1 MVYHV
6 LHYLNCIK
14 MSKNN
19 FSETLK
25 YISEKHPEFAKHLR
39 YLFIRFLLSFFV
51 AISYC
56 VFGGIIF
63 RFLEGGQE
71 ADFKCGKVI
80 MIIEIL
86 YMYFWRKIKEI
97 INAKSLPFCK
107 IGVRRVRRDF
117 INDLWASSSKIEEND
132 WKSSAREYLLEFEE
146 QLHEA
151 VEAGVKHSSSES
163 SRWNLKNSIYY
174 AASLILT
181 LGRHHFF

>member
-1 MVYHV
+1 
-6 LHYLNCIK
+6 

-19 FSETLK
+19 LSGTLK

-39 YLFIRFLLSFFV
+39 YLFIRFLLSFFL

-86 YMYFWRKIKEI
+86 YLQNSFDKIEGIVKT
-97 INAKSLPFCK
+97 KSLSLYK

-117 INDLWASSSKIEEND
+117 INDLWTSSSKLEEND

-151 VEAGVKHSSSES
+151 VEAGVKHSSSGS

-181 LGRHHFF
+181 LGRHHSC